1 MEYFERFAN
10 KICEYCMTNYVIPY
24 LKEHGYIM
32 SYRAEI
38 KGKNTSAKTMQ
49 IQKPYDTQITVPY
62 GNSAS
67 SLMTGDQCVVFALGD
82 TSNSIVVS
90 DGKLQ
95 SL

>member
-1 MEYFERFAN
+1 MDYFERFAN

-32 SYRAEI
+32 SYRAQI
-38 KGKNTSAKTMQ
+38 KGKNTQNKTMQ
-49 IQKPYDTQITVPY
+49 IQKPFDTQVTIPY

-67 SLMTGDQCVVFALGD
+67 SLVTGDQCVVFSLGD
-82 TSNSIVVS
+82 SSNSVVVS